1 VVAPEARR
9 VIATRRGLG
18 ILVAIAA
25 LLAVLL
31 VRELRHRARGGAPID
46 RSILPGID
54 LAHVQELRWER
65 GPLPAI
71 TLTHDHDRWQWAA
84 SGARAEADGTVVSDA
99 LAAIRAGRWH
109 RAADL
114 AAAGTVHARLAIVTP
129 DGTRL
134 VGFGEPLAGTEQ
146 AWIVAG
152 ERALLVDRW
161 IVRALDVDPLAL
173 RIRRLVPDPAAA
185 AIITLGTNDETT
197 RLEGHPRRMLSPHVL
212 LVRPALIANLE
223 AALGQLEIVRL
234 SRPPEP
240 SHADVYVNPTPRIQ
254 LRAVCPDDPALA
266 WAETTVGD
274 GCVTRVAY
282 DATRTA
288 VAAFEALPENV
299 IEQRLAPYDVETI
312 KLADGVTLDLTKR
325 AKVGAGP
332 AEPDRVAELLA
343 VLSAPAEISTVRA
356 DAPIKGHIA
365 ISLRGGPTLILELL
379 GNGLVRRELEPL
391 ALRLTP
397 AAYALLTRASA
408 IYADDALWSEE
419 PTTITS
425 IKIDGVTYTRGAVI
439 GEWTRTPAG
448 PLDAARVDALV
459 AALAV
464 AHGGPDVESF
474 SKQHEVILT
483 VTAPASAPVTHTLL
497 IGAPRALGCIAHT
510 GTAALT
516 LRDPVCASITALAR

>member
-1 VVAPEARR
+1 M
-9 VIATRRGLG
+9 IATRRALG
-18 ILVAIAA
+18 VLVAIAA

-31 VRELRHRARGGAPID
+31 VRELGHRAQGRAPID

-54 LAHVQELRWER
+54 LAHVQELRWEHAPR
-65 GPLPAI
+65 PSI
-71 TLTHDHDRWQWAA
+71 TLTRDHERWQWTA
-84 SGARAEADGTVVSDA
+84 SGAKAEADGMVVSDA

-109 RAADL
+109 RAADV
-114 AAAGTVHARLAIVTP
+114 AAAGLVHAQLAVVTP

-152 ERALLVDRW
+152 DRALLVDRW
-161 IVRALDVDPLAL
+161 IVRALDLEPLAL
-173 RIRRLVPDPAAA
+173 RIRRLVPDPAGAA
-185 AIITLGTNDETT
+185 TIALGTDAGTT

-212 LVRPALIANLE
+212 LVRPPLVANLE

-240 SHADVYVNPTPRIQ
+240 SRDVIVINPGTRIQ
-254 LRAVCPDDPALA
+254 LRADCPDDPALA
-266 WAETTVGD
+266 WAATSVGD
-274 GCVTRVAY
+274 GCIARAAY
-282 DATRTA
+282 DAARAA
-288 VAAFEALPENV
+288 VAALEGPPDAV
-299 IEQRLAPYDVETI
+299 IEPRLAPYDVQTI
-312 KLADGVTLDLTKR
+312 KLADGKVLDLTRR
-325 AKVGAGP
+325 AKIGDGP

-343 VLSAPAEISTVRA
+343 VLAAPAEVATVRD
-356 DAPIKGHIA
+356 DAPIKGHLTIA
-365 ISLRGGPTLILELL
+365 QRGGTSLTLELL

-391 ALRLTP
+391 ALRLTT
-397 AAYALLTRASA
+397 AAYAILTRASA

-448 PLDAARVDALV
+448 PVDAARVDALV
-459 AALAV
+459 AALAS

-497 IGAPRALGCIAHT
+497 IGAPRQLDCIAHT

-516 LRDPVCASITALAR
+516 LRDPVCASIAALAR